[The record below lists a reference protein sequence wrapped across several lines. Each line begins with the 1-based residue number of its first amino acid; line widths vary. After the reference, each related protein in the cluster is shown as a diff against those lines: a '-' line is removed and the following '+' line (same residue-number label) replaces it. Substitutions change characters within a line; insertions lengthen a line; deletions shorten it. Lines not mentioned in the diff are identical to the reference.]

1 MTFSYNP
8 SLARR
13 RPRWMVG
20 EQVGNVDVDV
30 GVLDTVRL
38 GVQLRPFVGACH
50 MIVLFARDLCKIA
63 FPLPGLKPGNGGVES
78 AYKIV
83 HERQEDGS
91 RC

>member
-13 RPRWMVG
+13 RPRWHLRRMVG

-38 GVQLRPFVGACH
+38 GVELGPFVGAGH
-50 MIVLFARDLCKIA
+50 MIVLFARDTCKIA
-63 FPLPGLKPGNGGVES
+63 FPLPGL
-78 AYKIV
+78 
-83 HERQEDGS
+83 
-91 RC
+91 